1 MSDKN
6 TLRVWTFFRQG
17 IRIQGAHEFTP
28 PSLAIVK
35 TDLRTGAQDAPT
47 PVDDGMEALTCQVI
61 FYGIDT
67 DMLASFGFVSGSRS
81 RFTAYQG
88 YLGNGTA
95 RGTVEEIEGFVQT
108 VTPDARSKD
117 TLSENAVTVDIAV
130 SYYRQS
136 LDGRELFAIDTERF
150 ARRVNGV
157 DVLSGLAAKVR
168 L

>member
-6 TLRVWTFFRQG
+6 TLRAWTFFRQG

-28 PSLAIVK
+28 PSLTVVK

-47 PVDDGMEALTCQVI
+47 PVDDGMEALTCQVK
-61 FYGIDT
+61 FYGLDT
-67 DMLASFGFVSGSRS
+67 DMLASS

-95 RGTVEEIEGFVQT
+95 RGTVEEIEGFVQA
-108 VTPDARSKD
+108 VTPDARGKD
-117 TLSENAVTVDIAV
+117 NLSENAITVDIAV
-130 SYYRQS
+130 SYYRQT
-136 LDGRELFAIDTERF
+136 LEGRELFAIDTERF
-150 ARRVNGV
+150 SRRVNGV
-157 DVLSGLAAKVR
+157 DLLSGLAAKVR

>member
-6 TLRVWTFFRQG
+6 TLRVWTFFREG

-28 PSLAIVK
+28 PALAIVK

-47 PVDDGMEALTCQVI
+47 PVDDGMEALTCQLK
-61 FYGIDT
+61 FYGLDA
-67 DMLASFGFVSGSRS
+67 DMLTAFGFVSGSRP

-88 YLGNGTA
+88 YLANGTA
-95 RGTVEEIEGFVQT
+95 RGTIEEIEGFVHN
-108 VTPDARSKD
+108 VTPDARGKD
-117 TLSENAVTVDIAV
+117 NLSENAITVDIAV
-130 SYYRQS
+130 SFYRQS
-136 LDGRELFAIDTERF
+136 LDGRELIAIDTERF

-157 DVLSGLAAKVR
+157 DVLAGLAAKVR

>member
-1 MSDKN
+1 MAS
-6 TLRVWTFFRQG
+6 
-17 IRIQGAHEFTP
+17 
-28 PSLAIVK
+28 
-35 TDLRTGAQDAPT
+35 
-47 PVDDGMEALTCQVI
+47 MLTCQVK
-61 FYGIDT
+61 FYGIDA

-108 VTPDARSKD
+108 VTPDARGKEN
-117 TLSENAVTVDIAV
+117 LSENAVTVDIAV
-130 SYYRQS
+130 NYYRQS
-136 LDGRELFAIDTERF
+136 LEGRELFAIDTERF

>member
-28 PSLAIVK
+28 PSLAVVK

-47 PVDDGMEALTCQVI
+47 PVDDGMEALTCQI
-61 FYGIDT
+61 KFYGLDL
-67 DMLASFGFVSGSRS
+67 DMLASFGFVGGSRP

-88 YLGNGTA
+88 YLANGTA
-95 RGTVEEIEGFVQT
+95 RGTMEEIEGFVQT
-108 VTPDARSKD
+108 VTPDARGKEN
-117 TLSENAVTVDIAV
+117 LSDNAITVDIAV
-130 SYYRQS
+130 SYYRQT
-136 LDGRELFAIDTERF
+136 LDGQELFEIDTERF
-150 ARRVNGV
+150 ARRVNGI
-157 DVLSGLAAKVR
+157 DMLSGLAAKVR